1 MGEVFHHVSIFVPR
15 RPGGLW
21 TAISGPLA
29 KSLVRTAFRQPSD
42 AGGRF
47 FPQKCVIRSRHRRSD
62 VVYRER
68 HFPILLIFVETIQ
81 SQMHDSATHVH
92 TLIPT
97 LAKTIITLDAVSP

>member
-1 MGEVFHHVSIFVPR
+1 MGEVFHHVSIFAPR

-21 TAISGPLA
+21 TATSGPLA
-29 KSLVRTAFRQPSD
+29 KSLVGQPSD
-42 AGGRF
+42 NLRTRAAVFPHKIVSSGLGIAGVMLCIGSGTHSV
-47 FPQKCVIRSRHRRSD
+47 K
-62 VVYRER
+62 
-68 HFPILLIFVETIQ
+68 FVDTIQ